1 MTGIYYSVAEPDFV
15 ISEEFFMDIFVPHI
29 VHHCSMNLPVPEW
42 ANSSE
47 KGVIKH
53 MLHLQVQ
60 LISNSG

>member
-1 MTGIYYSVAEPDFV
+1 
-15 ISEEFFMDIFVPHI
+15 MDIFVPHI